1 MGTTATSNQEKSEL
15 IYTALTR
22 PRKTAIVISSV
33 PVSNPYTGD
42 IENPSLPKQADRKI
56 EYEKIT
62 TFTFGFDKRYQFFE
76 VFICTGKAKC
86 ITVF

>member
-1 MGTTATSNQEKSEL
+1 MGTSATSNQEKSEL

-42 IENPSLPKQADRKI
+42 IENPSLPKQ
-56 EYEKIT
+56 
-62 TFTFGFDKRYQFFE
+62 QN
-76 VFICTGKAKC
+76 
-86 ITVF
+86 

>member
-1 MGTTATSNQEKSEL
+1 VVVDEKDIMGTTATSNQEKSEL

-42 IENPSLPKQADRKI
+42 IENPSLPKQQNERKI
-56 EYEKIT
+56 DYHPGNWT
-62 TFTFGFDKRYQFFE
+62 R
-76 VFICTGKAKC
+76 
-86 ITVF
+86 

>member
-1 MGTTATSNQEKSEL
+1 VVVDEKDIMGTTATSNQEKSEL

-42 IENPSLPKQADRKI
+42 IENPSLPKQAERKI
-56 EYEKIT
+56 EYHPGNWT
-62 TFTFGFDKRYQFFE
+62 R
-76 VFICTGKAKC
+76 
-86 ITVF
+86 